1 MYTNILIISDNSYLC
16 KMFKK
21 VVSDLP
27 LDLHQFTYSIS
38 PYSDITEF
46 GPEHFSIFDLKS
58 SKDVDFIL
66 NNFDLV
72 FSIHCKQI
80 FPKELV
86 NGVKCINIH
95 PGYNPIN
102 RGWYPQVFSILND
115 LPVGA
120 TIHEIDEALD
130 HGGIIAR
137 GFVPKYS
144 YDTSKTLYDR
154 ILEKEIE
161 LLYHHLPTILTNTYE
176 VTAPENEGNLFLKK
190 DFNALLEIDLNK
202 EYRAKDL
209 IDKLRA
215 LTHGGYKNAY
225 FIDPTTGDKIYIGIE
240 LQKE

>member
-1 MYTNILIISDNSYLC
+1 MYSKILIISDNSY
-16 KMFKK
+16 
-21 VVSDLP
+21 S
-27 LDLHQFTYSIS
+27 HHFTYSIS
-38 PYSDITEF
+38 PYSNIAEF
-46 GPEHFSIFDLKS
+46 GTEHFSIFDLKS
-58 SKDVDFIL
+58 PKDLDFIL
-66 NNFDLV
+66 GNFDLV
-72 FSIHCKQI
+72 FSLHCKQI

-86 NGVKCINIH
+86 NGLKCINIH
-95 PGYNPIN
+95 PGYNPVN
-102 RGWYPQVFSILND
+102 RGWYPQIFSILND

-137 GFVPKYS
+137 SLVPKYS

-161 LLYHHLPTILTNTYE
+161 LLYNYLPSILNNSYE
-176 VTAPENEGNLFLKK
+176 LTHPENEGNLFLKK
-190 DFNALLEIDLNK
+190 DFNSLLEIDLNQ

-225 FIDPTTGDKIYIGIE
+225 FIDPATGDKIYIGIE